1 MRVDDLIQMA
11 QNSELRTLAVAKDEK
26 IVIGYINLG
35 LVELYKRFPVETKEV
50 MITLEG
56 DSEIYIL
63 PEDCM
68 YLIAAYGEIPEYSS
82 MVVNELPINEENNP
96 LSINTVAWNKIQ
108 VPASIDGQMISLIYA
123 ASPELIRYDEET
135 GAHNYQDIPLP
146 ASLLEALLHYV
157 GYRAHAAVD
166 GNIQAENSTHY
177 TRFEASCSRVESLGT
192 FTRDELCMDNRIA
205 DRGFV

>member
-1 MRVDDLIQMA
+1 MRVDDLIQLA
-11 QNSELRTLAVAKDEK
+11 QNSELRTLAVAQDEK
-26 IVIGYINLG
+26 IIIGYINLG

-82 MVVNELPINEENNP
+82 MIVNELPINEENNP

-146 ASLLEALLHYV
+146 ASLLEALLHYI

-166 GNIQAENSTHY
+166 GNIQAENNTHY

-192 FTRDELCMDNRIA
+192 FTRDDLCMDNRIV

>member
-11 QNSELRTLAVAKDEK
+11 QNSELRTLAVAQDEK
-26 IVIGYINLG
+26 VIIGYINLG

-50 MITLEG
+50 LITLEG

-68 YLIAAYGEIPEYSS
+68 YLIAAYGEVPEYTDIL
-82 MVVNELPINEENNP
+82 VNELPVNEEDNP

-108 VPASIDGQMISLIYA
+108 VPASIEGQVISLIYA

-146 ASLLEALLHYV
+146 ASLLEALLHYI

-166 GNIQAENSTHY
+166 GNIQAENNTHY
-177 TRFEASCSRVESLGT
+177 TRFEASCSRIESLGT
-192 FTRDELCMDNRIA
+192 FTRDDLCMSNRVS

>member
-1 MRVDDLIQMA
+1 MRVDDLVQMA
-11 QNSELRTLAVAKDEK
+11 QNSELRTLAVAQDEK

-35 LVELYKRFPVETKEV
+35 LVELYKRFPIETKEV
-50 MITLEG
+50 LITLEG

-82 MVVNELPINEENNP
+82 MLVNELPINEESNP

-108 VPASIDGQMISLIYA
+108 VPASIEGQVISLIYA

-146 ASLLEALLHYV
+146 ASLIEALLHYV

-177 TRFEASCSRVESLGT
+177 TRFEASCNRVESLGT
-192 FTRDELCMDNRIA
+192 FTRDELCMDSRIA

>member
-1 MRVDDLIQMA
+1 MRVDDLVQMA
-11 QNSELRTLAVAKDEK
+11 RNSELRTLAVAQDEK

-108 VPASIDGQMISLIYA
+108 VPASIEGQVISLIYA

-166 GNIQAENSTHY
+166 GNIQAENNTHY

>member
-11 QNSELRTLAVAKDEK
+11 QNSELRTLAVAQDEK
-26 IVIGYINLG
+26 VIIGYINLG

-50 MITLEG
+50 LITLEG

-68 YLIAAYGEIPEYSS
+68 YLIAAYGEVPEYTDIL
-82 MVVNELPINEENNP
+82 VNELPVNEEDNP

-108 VPASIDGQMISLIYA
+108 VPASIEGQVISLIYA
-123 ASPELIRYDEET
+123 ASPELVRYDEET

-146 ASLLEALLHYV
+146 ASLLEALLHYI

-177 TRFEASCSRVESLGT
+177 TRFEASCSRIENLGT
-192 FTRDELCMDNRIA
+192 FTRDDLCMSNRVS

>member
-11 QNSELRTLAVAKDEK
+11 QNSELRTLAVAQDEK
-26 IVIGYINLG
+26 VVIGYINLG

-50 MITLEG
+50 LITLEG

-68 YLIAAYGEIPEYSS
+68 YLIAAYGEIPEYTD
-82 MVVNELPINEENNP
+82 MLVNELPINEENNP
-96 LSINTVAWNKIQ
+96 LSINTIAWNKIQ
-108 VPASIDGQMISLIYA
+108 VPASIEGQVISLIYA

-146 ASLLEALLHYV
+146 ASLIEALLHYV

-166 GNIQAENSTHY
+166 GNIQADNSTHY
-177 TRFEASCSRVESLGT
+177 TRFEASCGRVESLGT
-192 FTRDELCMDNRIA
+192 FTRDDLCMSSRVS

>member
-1 MRVDDLIQMA
+1 MRVDDLIQLA
-11 QNSELRTLAVAKDEK
+11 QNSELRTLAVAQDEK
-26 IVIGYINLG
+26 IIIGYINLG

-82 MVVNELPINEENNP
+82 MIVNELPINEENNP

-108 VPASIDGQMISLIYA
+108 VPASIEGQMISLIYA

-146 ASLLEALLHYV
+146 ASLLEALLHYI

-166 GNIQAENSTHY
+166 GNIQAENNTHY